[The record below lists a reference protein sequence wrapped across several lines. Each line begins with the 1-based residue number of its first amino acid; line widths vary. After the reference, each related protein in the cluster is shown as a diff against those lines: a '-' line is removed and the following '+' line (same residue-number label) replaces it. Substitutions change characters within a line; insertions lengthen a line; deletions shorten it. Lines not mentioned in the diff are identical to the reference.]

1 MNCKWNM
8 RTKTDVPISLH
19 PKVVVFILA
28 PGYGIRKVLILKR
41 LFARQIYEY
50 ASQYSYRICNLKQKR
65 KRNSFVD

>member
-19 PKVVVFILA
+19 PKVAVFI
-28 PGYGIRKVLILKR
+28 PVRYGIRKVLFLKR

-50 ASQYSYRICNLKQKR
+50 ASQYSYRICILKQKR